1 MAKPGRQSRKTRRNA
16 RPDAARSGDA
26 PSPIDA
32 RGGNRELLVVIAL
45 LVVSIA
51 AVYAPVLGHE
61 FVSLDDPEYFLRN
74 PYLDGQLGFD
84 DVRSAFAAP
93 YFANWIPVTSLS
105 IAFDQALYG
114 SAPTG
119 YLVTNAW
126 LHALASIFLFL
137 ALRRMTGEWLPSAC
151 VAAIFAL
158 HPLHVE
164 SVAWA
169 SQRKD
174 VLFGVFWMATLFVY
188 AGYVKRPGP
197 ARYAAVVGLF
207 ALALLSKSAAVTLP
221 LVLLLLD
228 LWPLRRI
235 VDFDRRSLHPGWQ
248 RTLLEKLPLL
258 ALAAIASAVALGVQ
272 GSAGAIRSEDVPFGM
287 RVGNAWLAYVD
298 YLRDSFWPRGLAVSY
313 PYSAA
318 RLVSAEPYVAL
329 GFLSVVTALCV
340 WLVRRRPALLV
351 GWLWFLGTLVPMIGL
366 VQVGGQA
373 RADRYMYVPQIGLS
387 IALVWG
393 VLDGLRLGTRARSAV
408 LAGVAL
414 SLLLLGVAAHAQVRT
429 WRTSVSLFE
438 HAIAVVEDNVLAH
451 DSLGSL
457 LLDRNDLDGA
467 GRHLREALR
476 IQPRFGNTRVRLGLG
491 LARQGR
497 IDEARREIERA
508 LADGARPAQAHA
520 ALGIA
525 ADLEKSTARAI
536 EEYREA
542 LRFDP
547 QHFEAVNNL
556 AWLLATSKDPGLRD
570 PAGALEL
577 AESMRAIR
585 PPDALSLDTLAAA
598 YAAVGRFDDAVRTQ
612 ELALRA
618 LGTSGDGPAEAEYHA
633 RLSAYR
639 EGRTAE

>member
-1 MAKPGRQSRKTRRNA
+1 MAKPGRQSRKRRNP

-26 PSPIDA
+26 PSLTDA
-32 RGGNRELLVVIAL
+32 RGGTRELLVVIAL

-74 PYLDGQLGFD
+74 PHLDGQLGFD
-84 DVRSAFAAP
+84 DVRSAFADP

-105 IAFDQALYG
+105 IAFDHALYG
-114 SAPTG
+114 SAPRG

-188 AGYVKRPGP
+188 AGYVKRPGA
-197 ARYAAVVGLF
+197 ARYAAVVGLV
-207 ALALLSKSAAVTLP
+207 ALALLSKPAAVTLP
-221 LVLLLLD
+221 LALLLLD

-235 VDFDRRSLHPGWQ
+235 VDFDRRSLIPGWQ

-258 ALAAIASAVALGVQ
+258 VLAAIASAVAVEVQ
-272 GSAGAIRSEDVPFGM
+272 RSAGAIRAEDVPFGT

-329 GFLSVVTALCV
+329 GILSVVTALCV

-393 VLDGLRLGTRARSAV
+393 ALDGLRLGTRARSAV

-414 SLLLLGVAAHAQVRT
+414 SLLALGVVAHAQVRT

-467 GRHLREALR
+467 ERHLREALR
-476 IQPRFGNTRVRLGLG
+476 IQPRFGNVRVRLGLC
-491 LARQGR
+491 LARRGR
-497 IDEARREIERA
+497 IDEGRREIARA
-508 LADGARPAQAHA
+508 LADAARPAQAHA

-585 PPDALSLDTLAAA
+585 SPDALSLDTLAAA

-618 LGTSGDGPAEAEYHA
+618 LGASGDGAAEAEYQA

-639 EGRTAE
+639 EGRVAD

>member
-1 MAKPGRQSRKTRRNA
+1 MAKPGRQSRKARRNP
-16 RPDAARSGDA
+16 RPDAARSRDA
-26 PSPIDA
+26 ASPIDA
-32 RGGNRELLVVIAL
+32 RGGTRELLMVIAL
-45 LVVSIA
+45 LLVSIA

-74 PYLDGQLGFD
+74 PHLDGQLGFD

-114 SAPTG
+114 GAPRG

-188 AGYVKRPGP
+188 AGYVKRPGA
-197 ARYAAVVGLF
+197 ARYTAVVGLF
-207 ALALLSKSAAVTLP
+207 ALALLSKPAAVTLP

-235 VDFDRRSLHPGWQ
+235 VDFDRRSLIPGWQ
-248 RTLLEKLPLL
+248 RTLIEKLPLL
-258 ALAAIASAVALGVQ
+258 VLAAIASAVAIEVQ
-272 GSAGAIRSEDVPFGM
+272 RSAGAIRAEDLPFGM

-351 GWLWFLGTLVPMIGL
+351 GWLWFLGTLIPMIGL

-393 VLDGLRLGTRARSAV
+393 VLDGLRLEKRARPAV

-429 WRTSVSLFE
+429 WRNSVTLFE
-438 HAIAVVEDNVLAH
+438 NAIAVVEDNALAH

-467 GRHLREALR
+467 ERHLREALR
-476 IQPRFGNTRVRLGLG
+476 IEPRFGNVRVRLGLC
-491 LARQGR
+491 LARRGR
-497 IDEARREIERA
+497 IDEGRREIERA
-508 LADGARPAQAHA
+508 LADGARPGQAHA

-570 PAGALEL
+570 PAGALKL
-577 AESMRAIR
+577 AESMRTIR

-598 YAAVGRFDDAVRTQ
+598 YAAMGRFDDAVRTQ

-618 LGTSGDGPAEAEYHA
+618 LGASGDGAAEAEYHA

-639 EGRTAE
+639 EGRLAD